1 MERFLKRGAILGIL
15 VVIGLVVSG
24 ACGGG
29 DDVIVKET
37 VEVPVTRV
45 VTETETIVETK
56 VVEVPVTKIVT
67 ETETIVETKVV
78 EVPVTRVVTET
89 ETIVETKVVE
99 VTAMAEATKP
109 PPAAKV
115 SAVLKTVFSATHETN
130 VPWLTSTSSQHQLR
144 PMQDT
149 VFVVDR
155 ESGLDVCRLCT
166 AWEIDNN
173 TKDWTITLDPK
184 AEFHFGY
191 GPVTPADLIHT
202 YKQITREDSL
212 ATDRGTWQRL
222 TAALAKDFDSEEAR
236 AEFGLTHFEI
246 VDENTIIYKLAIP
259 EPELIFRFKSPAG
272 NYLVISKKQWDAE
285 GEKAVQRKPAGTGSY
300 QLKSRELGVGVFF
313 ERVENHWRH
322 TPEFQELNMFLGSEP
337 ATRLAMLLT
346 DEAHVA
352 DIPRD
357 LHGQAIQR
365 GMNRVTSLLGGT
377 GHSWY
382 FNGMYFDAPADK
394 VAEANA
400 KPWGD
405 VKVREALNR
414 AINRDEVIAT
424 LFGGRAT
431 RDSGIYFSPGHAGFN
446 PDLLK
451 NFDRDY
457 GYDPDR
463 AKALLVEAGFPDG
476 FTISIC
482 GYEYPGFPEQTQV
495 GEAIVGYWQAI
506 GLDAVFDQTEQAIVL
521 GRNRVLEGPCVLPAG
536 PYPARPSIL
545 GTNFFLYPFTNG
557 GGSSQ
562 GFLDPRLTKLH
573 DDIWASTDPVFRR
586 EKMEEMGNLQW
597 NEYMHIPMVDVKIE
611 LIVNPGVVKRYPFPG
626 AYSGWISDL
635 EYIERVGGPS

>member
-1 MERFLKRGAILGIL
+1 MQAFLKRGTILGMIL
-15 VVIGLVVSG
+15 AIGLVVAG
-24 ACGGG
+24 ACGG
-29 DDVIVKET
+29 D
-37 VEVPVTRV
+37 
-45 VTETETIVETK
+45 ETIVERT
-56 VVEVPVTKIVT
+56 VEVPVTKIVT
-67 ETETIVETKVV
+67 ETETIIETREVEKIVKEQVEVTREVEKIVKEQV
-78 EVPVTRVVTET
+78 EVPVTKIVREQVVVTK
-89 ETIVETKVVE
+89 IVEV
-99 VTAMAEATKP
+99 MATPEATTDA
-109 PPAAKV
+109 PAAKA
-115 SAVLKTVFSATHETN
+115 SAILKTVFSATHETN

-155 ESGLDVCRLCT
+155 ESGKDVCRLCT
-166 AWEIDNN
+166 GWEISNN
-173 TKDWTITLDPK
+173 MKDWKITLDPN

-191 GPVTPADLIHT
+191 GRVTPQDLIHT
-202 YKQITREDSL
+202 YAQITREDSL

-222 TAALAKDFDSEEAR
+222 TAALSKDFDSEADR
-236 AEFGLTHFEI
+236 AAFGLTHFEI
-246 VDENTIIYKLAIP
+246 VDENTLIYKLAGP

-272 NYLVISKKQWDAE
+272 NYLVINKKQWDAE
-285 GEKAVQRKPAGTGSY
+285 GETAVQRKPAGTGSY

-322 TPEFQELNMFLGSEP
+322 TAEFEELHMFLGSEP

-357 LHGQAIQR
+357 LHGQAINR

-400 KPWGD
+400 KPWGN

-414 AINRDEVIAT
+414 AINRKEVIDN

-431 RDSGIYFSPGHAGFN
+431 VDMGIYFSPGHAGFVADN
-446 PDLLK
+446 LK

-457 GYDPDR
+457 GYDPAK
-463 AKALLVEAGFPDG
+463 AKALLAEAGYSDG
-476 FTISIC
+476 FSISIC
-482 GYEYPGFPEQTQV
+482 GYEYPGFPEQVQV
-495 GEAIVGYWQAI
+495 GEAIAGYWDAI
-506 GLDAVFDQTEQAIVL
+506 GLNTKFDTTEQAIIS
-521 GRNRVLEGPCVLPAG
+521 GRNRKLEGPCVLPAG

-545 GTNFFLYPFTNG
+545 GTNFFLYPFANG
-557 GGSSQ
+557 GGTSQ

-573 DDIWASTDPVFRR
+573 DDIWASTDPDFRR
-586 EKMEEMGNLQW
+586 AKMEEMGNLQW

-611 LIVNPGVVKRYPFPG
+611 LIVNPDVVERYPFPG

-635 EYIERVGGPS
+635 EYIERVGGPA